1 MHSQPLGPFLFL
13 HLLWLFTTFTELN
26 QVTDLAV
33 DLVYKGV

>member
-1 MHSQPLGPFLFL
+1 MHSQTLGPFPFL
-13 HLLWLFTTFTELN
+13 HLLWLFATLTELN